1 MEQSK
6 ALQEE
11 KQCDWFTIIIK
22 LLYKGICFCLKF
34 SIYLVLSFLQM
45 IIDICYKLM
54 DFDNWSF
61 LNARQE
67 DDERLLEIEVD
78 ENSTRHEY
86 KMKRSKEFKEKH
98 DEIANLLKIDS
109 KREIIIDNTVS
120 KDILQ
125 KIDIIVYESEKNA
138 LRKGYKF
145 ARETKCIL
153 EDEEIY
159 SKYIESRVMRGE

>member
-6 ALQEE
+6 VLQEE
-11 KQCDWFTIIIK
+11 KQCDWLTVIIK

-45 IIDICYKLM
+45 IIDICYNLM

-61 LNARQE
+61 LNARQ
-67 DDERLLEIEVD
+67 DERLLEIEVD

-86 KMKRSKEFKEKH
+86 KVKRGKEFTQKH
-98 DEIANLLKIDS
+98 DEIAKLLKVNS
-109 KREIIIDNTVS
+109 NSEVVIDNIIS
-120 KDILQ
+120 NDILQ
-125 KIDIIVYESEKNA
+125 KVDIIVYESEKNA
-138 LRKGYKF
+138 LRQGYKF

-153 EDEEIY
+153 EDGEIY